1 MLRPPALSPPAP
13 LPPAVNLLL
22 RCLLC
27 LILVA
32 NATGS
37 AWAATAMAGS
47 LLTAPASSETGD
59 HAGGHQ
65 RSSLP
70 TAAGC
75 HSEPPPVSEP
85 SMPCA
90 GDSHHCDCLQ
100 ACSALPAPAA
110 LTVQVLPALPP
121 RLLPT
126 GGRQAP
132 PLPQPVRPPIG
143 LQA

>member
-1 MLRPPALSPPAP
+1 MLTLPGLATAP
-13 LPPAVNLLL
+13 CTDVKHLL

-32 NATGS
+32 NAAGS

-47 LLTAPASSETGD
+47 LLTAPASSDTGAPAD
-59 HAGGHQ
+59 GQQ
-65 RSSLP
+65 RSNLP
-70 TAAGC
+70 PAAGC
-75 HSEPPPVSEP
+75 HNEPPPVPEP

-121 RLLPT
+121 RLLPA